1 MYTQPTEMEP
11 VPVVPELS
19 KIEILKRKHGRIF
32 LIEVESDVEGKPY
45 EFILKMPDRKIMGAV
60 AKVAHSDPFNAAFIM
75 VENCLLDGDKTL
87 LEDVSIFS
95 AVSEQFEKVAQSRK
109 ATLKNL

>member
-1 MYTQPTEMEP
+1 MFVEPNNQEP
-11 VPVVPELS
+11 VLS
-19 KIEILKRKHGRIF
+19 KIEVLKRKHGKLF
-32 LIEVESDVEGKPY
+32 LIEVESDTEGQPPH
-45 EFILKMPDRKIMGAV
+45 EFILKMPDRTIMGAV
-60 AKVAHSDPFNAAFIM
+60 AKMAHGDPFKAAIVM
-75 VENCLLDGDKTL
+75 VENCLVDGDKTL